1 MNRAGDILA
10 IRHEQ
15 RLAARTQALT
25 SQNTSSIEAS
35 VNNSSSSIEIYV
47 KAFDQTVEI
56 PAEVDELIDDKRFRS
71 KYGTMICRG
80 FKAQL
85 LQLARLTRSMESAG
99 KLREAP
105 SHFFSRYAKNANWER
120 TLKFLAELTK
130 VQQLA
135 ERVAKKLK
143 TAVAGF
149 IYQQV
154 WRGANVE
161 RWSDLAQEAPH
172 DKPGQSAARHFT
184 WLCRREAAQ
193 ADKSDIRPEVVAAC

>member
-1 MNRAGDILA
+1 M
-10 IRHEQ
+10 
-15 RLAARTQALT
+15 LT
-25 SQNTSSIEAS
+25 RKNSTSIEDSAS
-35 VNNSSSSIEIYV
+35 NTGTSIELYV

-56 PAEVDELIDDKRFRS
+56 PAEIDELIDDKRFRS

-85 LQLARLTRSMESAG
+85 LQLARHTRSMEAAG

-120 TLKFLAELTK
+120 TLRFLAELAR
-130 VQQLA
+130 VQELA
-135 ERVAKKLK
+135 ERVANKLK
-143 TAVAGF
+143 TAVASF
-149 IYQQV
+149 IYQQI

-161 RWSDLAQEAPH
+161 RWADLAQEVPH
-172 DKPGQSAARHFT
+172 DKPGQGASRYFV

-193 ADKSDIRPEVVAAC
+193 ADKSDILPEVVAAC